1 MPFTPLH
8 LGPGALFKGIG
19 GDKFSFMVFGGS
31 QVLMD
36 IEPGYRMIVQDSI
49 IHGPTH
55 TLAGAAIIGLIA
67 TLSGKPISEFALRQ
81 IRYPKPTM
89 SWPAAVAGAFVGTFS
104 HVFFD
109 AIMHTDMMPWAP
121 LSESNELLGLVSIG
135 SLHIICVILGVIG
148 GVLFLYRNRHNRLTR
163 PVRTR

>member
-8 LGPGALFKGIG
+8 LGPGAIFKGIG
-19 GDKFSFMVFGGS
+19 GDRFSFMVFGGS

-36 IEPGYRMIVQDSI
+36 IEPAYRMIVQDSI

-55 TLAGAAIIGLIA
+55 TLAGAAIIGSIA
-67 TLSGKPISEFALRQ
+67 TLSGKPISEFVLRY

-89 SWPAAVAGAFVGTFS
+89 SWLTAATGAFIGTFS

-109 AIMHTDMMPWAP
+109 AIMHADMMPWAP
-121 LSESNELLGLVSIG
+121 LSDSNELLGLVSID
-135 SLHIICVILGVIG
+135 SLHMMLVILGVIG
-148 GVLFLYRNRHNRLTR
+148 AVLFFAGSRDK
-163 PVRTR
+163 